1 MKKLLLSLLLPT
13 LLLGQQSDPTFVNT
27 VANDG
32 PNAII
37 YKSFKINDYANNNN
51 QAEYNAHPASSS
63 DFDAMFDYANKNT
76 TTWTHYGRDTA
87 TKAFTWPWSNILPR
101 HADQNFGWII
111 EGYFVPP
118 TSGTYKFQLNSD
130 DRSDFWFD
138 ANDDGT
144 ITNTGIGLGN
154 GAREVD
160 VTNLTAG
167 VSYKFRVRFEQGVG
181 GANLTL
187 KWKSPEDVAAGA
199 AFAFNGN
206 TIYSIDADNYVEPL
220 TYNVTYNFHSNVS
233 LDYKVEK

>member
-1 MKKLLLSLLLPT
+1 MKKLLLTLLLLPT
-13 LLLGQQSDPTFVNT
+13 LLLGQQSPPTFVNT

-32 PNAII
+32 QNAIT
-37 YKSFKINDYANNNN
+37 YKSFKINDYASNNN
-51 QAEYNAHPASSS
+51 QGEYNAHPQSSS

-76 TTWTHYGRDTA
+76 TTWTHQGRDTA

-101 HADQNFGWII
+101 HANNNFGWII

-118 TSGTYKFQLNSD
+118 TSGTYKFRMNSD

-154 GAREVD
+154 GTRDVD

-167 VSYKFRVRFEQGVG
+167 VSYKFRIRYEQGVG
-181 GANLTL
+181 GANLKL
-187 KWKSPEDVAAGA
+187 FWKSPEDIAAGA
-199 AFAFNGN
+199 DWAF
-206 TIYSIDADNYVEPL
+206 
-220 TYNVTYNFHSNVS
+220 
-233 LDYKVEK
+233 